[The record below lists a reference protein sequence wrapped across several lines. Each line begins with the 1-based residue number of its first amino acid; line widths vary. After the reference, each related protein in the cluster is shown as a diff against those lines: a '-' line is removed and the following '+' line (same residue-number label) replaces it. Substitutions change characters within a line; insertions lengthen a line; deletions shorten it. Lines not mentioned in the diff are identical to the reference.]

1 MDGTEGSMMLA
12 YRAGDM
18 KKIVKECICPNNR
31 GYTCST
37 CMDLRGTKM
46 TVTVFSLDGEIVF
59 RDSVLL
65 NNEIGKSVGNL
76 IASQV

>member
-1 MDGTEGSMMLA
+1 
-12 YRAGDM
+12 
-18 KKIVKECICPNNR
+18 
-31 GYTCST
+31 
-37 CMDLRGTKM
+37 MDLRGTKM